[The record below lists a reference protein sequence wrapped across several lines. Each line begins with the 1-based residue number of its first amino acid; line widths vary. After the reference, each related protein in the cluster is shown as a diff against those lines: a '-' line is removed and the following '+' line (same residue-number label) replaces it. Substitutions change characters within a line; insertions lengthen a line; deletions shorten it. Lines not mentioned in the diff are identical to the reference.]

1 MTACR
6 GPFEAKEGQSLR
18 LEFDGEDLD
27 PEQCVKDTEISDMD
41 RINVYVR

>member
-6 GPFEAKEGQSLR
+6 LPFEAEEGQSLR
-18 LEFDGEDLD
+18 LEFDGENLD
-27 PEQCVKDTEISDMD
+27 PEQYVRDTELSDMD